1 MKKVIAILS
10 MMVLLLASLAPA
22 ALAKET
28 ELPGGMYDK
37 PKTMY
42 VVTENLGTLNIR
54 SEPRVK
60 NGNVI
65 AELDYGTKVTV
76 LGEVVVNSDWLVI
89 EYKKAKDGVAYAM
102 RRFLSA
108 KKPDMSKK
116 DAQDKQHLADL
127 EELNRQIATYKPLDT
142 KLKLITVPPRT
153 SGWMNFR
160 KGPGVAA
167 ERIASFPDGR
177 PLTAIGETAKWY
189 QVIDDATGT
198 TGYVSK
204 LYVNVVGMVED
215 EPAKAEVK
223 PAAANA
229 KESLGK
235 LTVNGEFALQCK
247 LPEGYDIQVVNMR
260 NTKVVASIT
269 SKDASKPVMYLSIAY
284 NELYSDV
291 DRLNDLNAED
301 LKALENTFTEMNVVD
316 ITYRETAY
324 GTKLM
329 VVRESENDTD
339 FVDFF
344 TIYKGYNVEFI
355 VTPGE
360 GMKGLTNEQIKTSID
375 FLTDLDFVAAR

>member
-1 MKKVIAILS
+1 MMKKLIAL
-10 MMVLLLASLAPA
+10 MLVLMS
-22 ALAKET
+22 ALTMCFSVAGAENLGT
-28 ELPGGMYDK
+28 
-37 PKTMY
+37 KTMY
-42 VVTENLGTLNIR
+42 VYTENLGTLNVRRDPI
-54 SEPRVK
+54 VK

-65 AELDYGTKVTV
+65 GELEYGAKVTV
-76 LGEVVVNSDWLVI
+76 LVIPMVNADWTAI
-89 EYKKAKDGVAYAM
+89 RYSKGNDGVAYVM
-102 RRFLSA
+102 TRFLSA
-108 KKPDMSKK
+108 TKPDMSKK
-116 DAQDKQHLADL
+116 EAQQKQHLADL
-127 EELNRQIATYKPLDT
+127 EELNRQIATFKPLDR

-160 KGPGVAA
+160 KGPGVAS

-177 PLTAIGETAKWY
+177 ALTAIGETAKWY
-189 QVIDDATGT
+189 QVIDDATGQ

-204 LYVNVVGMVED
+204 RYVNVMGMVED

-223 PAAANA
+223 PAANA

-247 LPEGYDIQVVNMR
+247 LPEGYEIQVVNMR

-269 SKDASKPVMYLSIAY
+269 NKDAKKPVMYLSIAY
-284 NELYSDV
+284 NELYSNV

-329 VVRESENDTD
+329 VVKESENDTD

-375 FLTDLDFVAAR
+375 FLTDLDFVEVK

>member
-1 MKKVIAILS
+1 MMKKLIAL
-10 MMVLLLASLAPA
+10 MLVLMS
-22 ALAKET
+22 ALTMCFSVAGAENLGT
-28 ELPGGMYDK
+28 
-37 PKTMY
+37 KTMY
-42 VVTENLGTLNIR
+42 VYTENLGTLNVRRDPI
-54 SEPRVK
+54 VK

-65 AELDYGTKVTV
+65 GELEYGAKVTV
-76 LGEVVVNSDWLVI
+76 LVIPMVNADWTAI
-89 EYKKAKDGVAYAM
+89 RYSKGNDGVAYVM
-102 RRFLSA
+102 TRFLSA
-108 KKPDMSKK
+108 TKPDMSKK
-116 DAQDKQHLADL
+116 EAQQKQHLADL
-127 EELNRQIATYKPLDT
+127 EELNRQIATFKPLDR

-167 ERIASFPDGR
+167 ERITSFPDGR
-177 PLTAIGETAKWY
+177 ALTAIGETAKWY
-189 QVIDDATGT
+189 QVIDDATGM

-223 PAAANA
+223 PAANA

-247 LPEGYDIQVVNMR
+247 LPEGYEIQVVNMR

-269 SKDASKPVMYLSIAY
+269 SKDTSKPVMYLSIAY
-284 NELYSDV
+284 NELYSNV

-301 LKALENTFTEMNVVD
+301 LKALENTFTEMNQVD

-329 VVRESENDTD
+329 VVKETGNDTD

-344 TIYKGYNVEFI
+344 TIYKGYNVEFN

-360 GMKGLTNEQIKTSID
+360 GAKELTNEQIKTCID
-375 FLTDLDFVAAR
+375 FLTELDFVEVK

>member
-1 MKKVIAILS
+1 MMKKLIAL
-10 MMVLLLASLAPA
+10 MLVLMS
-22 ALAKET
+22 ALTMCFSVAGAENLGT
-28 ELPGGMYDK
+28 
-37 PKTMY
+37 KTMY
-42 VVTENLGTLNIR
+42 VYTENLGTLNVRRDPI
-54 SEPRVK
+54 VK

-65 AELDYGTKVTV
+65 GELEYGAKVTV
-76 LGEVVVNSDWLVI
+76 LVIPMVNADWTAI
-89 EYKKAKDGVAYAM
+89 RYSKGNDGVAYVM
-102 RRFLSA
+102 TRFLSA
-108 KKPDMSKK
+108 TKPDMSKK
-116 DAQDKQHLADL
+116 EAQQKQHLADL
-127 EELNRQIATYKPLDT
+127 EELNRQIATFKPLDR

-160 KGPGVAA
+160 KGPGVAS

-177 PLTAIGETAKWY
+177 ALTAIGETAKWY
-189 QVIDDATGT
+189 QVIDDATGQ

-204 LYVNVVGMVED
+204 LYVNVMGMVED

-223 PAAANA
+223 PAANA

-247 LPEGYDIQVVNMR
+247 LPEGYEIQVVNMR

-269 SKDASKPVMYLSIAY
+269 NKDAKKPVMYLSIAY
-284 NELYSDV
+284 NELYSNV

-329 VVRESENDTD
+329 VVKESENDTD

-375 FLTDLDFVAAR
+375 FLTDLDFVEVK

>member
-1 MKKVIAILS
+1 MMKKLIAL
-10 MMVLLLASLAPA
+10 MLVLMS
-22 ALAKET
+22 ALTMCFSVAGAENLGT
-28 ELPGGMYDK
+28 
-37 PKTMY
+37 KTMY
-42 VVTENLGTLNIR
+42 VYTENLGTLNVRRDPI
-54 SEPRVK
+54 VK

-65 AELDYGTKVTV
+65 GELEYGAKVTV
-76 LGEVVVNSDWLVI
+76 LVIPMVNADWTAI
-89 EYKKAKDGVAYAM
+89 RYSKGNDGVAYVM
-102 RRFLSA
+102 TRFLSA
-108 KKPDMSKK
+108 TKPDMSKK
-116 DAQDKQHLADL
+116 EAQQKQHLADL
-127 EELNRQIATYKPLDT
+127 EELNRQIATFKPLDR

-167 ERIASFPDGR
+167 ERITSFPDGR
-177 PLTAIGETAKWY
+177 ALTAIGETAKWY
-189 QVIDDATGT
+189 QVIDDATGM

-223 PAAANA
+223 PAANA

-235 LTVNGEFALQCK
+235 LTMNGEFALQCK
-247 LPEGYDIQVVNMR
+247 IPEGYEIQVVNMR

-269 SKDASKPVMYLSIAY
+269 SKDTSKPVMYLSIAY
-284 NELYSDV
+284 NELYSNV

-301 LKALENTFTEMNVVD
+301 LKALENTFTEMNQVD

-329 VVRESENDTD
+329 VVKESENDTD

-375 FLTDLDFVAAR
+375 FLTDLDFVEVK

>member
-1 MKKVIAILS
+1 MMKKLIAL
-10 MMVLLLASLAPA
+10 MLVLMS
-22 ALAKET
+22 ALTMCFSVAGAENLGT
-28 ELPGGMYDK
+28 
-37 PKTMY
+37 KTMY
-42 VVTENLGTLNIR
+42 VYTENLGTLNVRRDPI
-54 SEPRVK
+54 VK

-65 AELDYGTKVTV
+65 GELEYGAKVTV
-76 LGEVVVNSDWLVI
+76 LVIPMVNADWTAI
-89 EYKKAKDGVAYAM
+89 RYSKGNDGVGYVM
-102 RRFLSA
+102 TRFLSA
-108 KKPDMSKK
+108 TKPDMSKK
-116 DAQDKQHLADL
+116 EAQQKQHLADL
-127 EELNRQIATYKPLDT
+127 EELNRQIATFKPLDR

-160 KGPGVAA
+160 KGPGVAS

-189 QVIDDATGT
+189 QVIDDATGQ

-204 LYVNVVGMVED
+204 LYVNVVGTVEE
-215 EPAKAEVK
+215 EPVEIVK
-223 PAAANA
+223 TG

-247 LPEGYDIQVVNMR
+247 LPEGYEIQVVNMR

-269 SKDASKPVMYLSIAY
+269 NKDAKKPVMYLSIAY
-284 NELYSDV
+284 NELYSNV

-329 VVRESENDTD
+329 VVRETGNDTD

-344 TIYKGYNVEFI
+344 TIYKGYNVEFN
-355 VTPGE
+355 VTPGAE
-360 GMKGLTNEQIKTSID
+360 AKELTNEQIKTCID
-375 FLTDLDFVAAR
+375 FLTDLDFVEVK

>member
-1 MKKVIAILS
+1 MMKKLIAL
-10 MMVLLLASLAPA
+10 MLVLMS
-22 ALAKET
+22 ALTMCFSVAGAENLGT
-28 ELPGGMYDK
+28 
-37 PKTMY
+37 KTMY
-42 VVTENLGTLNIR
+42 VYTENLGTLNVRRDPI
-54 SEPRVK
+54 VK

-65 AELDYGTKVTV
+65 GELEYGAKVTV
-76 LGEVVVNSDWLVI
+76 LVIPMVNADWTAI
-89 EYKKAKDGVAYAM
+89 RYSKGNDGVAYVM
-102 RRFLSA
+102 TRFLSA
-108 KKPDMSKK
+108 TKPDMSKK
-116 DAQDKQHLADL
+116 EAQQKQHLADL
-127 EELNRQIATYKPLDT
+127 EELNRQIATFKPLDR

-160 KGPGVAA
+160 KGPGVAS

-177 PLTAIGETAKWY
+177 ALTAIGETAKWY
-189 QVIDDATGT
+189 QVIDDATGQ

-204 LYVNVVGMVED
+204 LYVNVMGMVED

-223 PAAANA
+223 PAANA

-235 LTVNGEFALQCK
+235 LTVTGEFALQCK
-247 LPEGYDIQVVNMR
+247 LPEGYEIQVVNMR

-269 SKDASKPVMYLSIAY
+269 NKDAKKPVMYLSIAY
-284 NELYSDV
+284 NELYSNV

-329 VVRESENDTD
+329 VVKESENDTD

-375 FLTDLDFVAAR
+375 FLTDLDFVEVK

>member
-1 MKKVIAILS
+1 MMKKLIAL
-10 MMVLLLASLAPA
+10 MLVLMS
-22 ALAKET
+22 ALTMCFSVAGAENLGT
-28 ELPGGMYDK
+28 
-37 PKTMY
+37 KTMY
-42 VVTENLGTLNIR
+42 VYTENLGTLNVRRDPI
-54 SEPRVK
+54 VK

-65 AELDYGTKVTV
+65 GELEYGAKVTV
-76 LGEVVVNSDWLVI
+76 LVIPMVNADWTAI
-89 EYKKAKDGVAYAM
+89 RYSKGNDGVAYVM
-102 RRFLSA
+102 TRFLSA
-108 KKPDMSKK
+108 TKPDMSKK
-116 DAQDKQHLADL
+116 EAQQKQHLADL
-127 EELNRQIATYKPLDT
+127 EELNRQIATFKPLDR

-160 KGPGVAA
+160 KGPGVAS

-177 PLTAIGETAKWY
+177 ALTAIGETAKWY
-189 QVIDDATGT
+189 QVIDDATGQ

-204 LYVNVVGMVED
+204 LYVNVMGMVED

-223 PAAANA
+223 PAANA
-229 KESLGK
+229 TESLGK

-247 LPEGYDIQVVNMR
+247 LPEGYEIQVVNMR

-269 SKDASKPVMYLSIAY
+269 NKDAKKPVMYLSIAY
-284 NELYSDV
+284 NELYSNV

-329 VVRESENDTD
+329 VVKESENDTD

-375 FLTDLDFVAAR
+375 FLTDLDFVEVK